1 MKKVCILTSKAMDDV
16 RLYSKES
23 KTLLNAGYELQDVRI
38 ELSKNGVERA
48 IQPFTNLRKS
58 FGGFSSEGGALTASR
73 YLTLVEI
80 CKLIK
85 KAPQEMLHNFF
96 DMIVE
101 GRRDYE
107 NMSQELLCV
116 K

>member
-1 MKKVCILTSKAMDDV
+1 M
-16 RLYSKES
+16 
-23 KTLLNAGYELQDVRI
+23 LNNWEQLIGYVNVGNVLID
-38 ELSKNGVERA
+38 NNAAERA
-48 IQPFTNLRKS
+48 IRPFTNLRKS

-73 YLTLVEI
+73 YLTVVET

-107 NMSQELLCV
+107 NMSQEILCV